1 MLKRKDINRILVL
14 MVVLSF
20 ALLSGCAKPPT
31 EEITKAETAVAEAK
45 QKEADLYVQDV
56 FAKAEESLKKAKD
69 LVTAKKYKEAKEIA
83 EETARIAQQSVSMV
97 EANKAKMKEEAEQMV
112 KDIQGA
118 IAELKTSVAMAIKK
132 KAQINR
138 EEIQGM
144 IGKWEID
151 MVNIKDQIQTGKIRQ
166 AYDPLSSIKEQVKS
180 QAEGIAAALEPETAD
195 KK

>member
-14 MVVLSF
+14 MAVLSF

-45 QKEADLYVQDV
+45 QKEADLYGQDV

-69 LVTAKKYKEAKEIA
+69 LVAAKKYKDAKEVA

-97 EANKAKMKEEAEQMV
+97 EANKAKMKQEAEQRV

-166 AYDPLSSIKEQVKS
+166 AYDSLPSIKEQVKS

>member
-45 QKEADLYVQDV
+45 QKAADLYVQDV

-69 LVTAKKYKEAKEIA
+69 LVTAKEYKEAKEVA

-97 EANKAKMKEEAEQMV
+97 EANKAKMKQEAEQMV

-118 IAELKTSVAMAIKK
+118 MTELKTSVAMAIKK

-151 MVNIKDQIQTGKIRQ
+151 MVNINDQIQTGNIRQ
-166 AYDPLSSIKEQVKS
+166 AYDPLPSIKEQVKS
-180 QAEGIAAALEPETAD
+180 QAEGIAAALEPKIAD

>member
-31 EEITKAETAVAEAK
+31 EEITRAETAVAEAK
-45 QKEADLYVQDV
+45 QKAADLYVQDV

-69 LVTAKKYKEAKEIA
+69 LVAAKKYKEAKEVA

-97 EANKAKMKEEAEQMV
+97 EANKAKMKQEAEQMV

-118 IAELKTSVAMAIKK
+118 MAELKTSVAMAIKK
-132 KAQINR
+132 KARINR

-151 MVNIKDQIQTGKIRQ
+151 MVNINDQIQTGNIRQ
-166 AYDPLSSIKEQVKS
+166 AYDSLPSIKEQVKS

>member
-69 LVTAKKYKEAKEIA
+69 LVATKKYKEAKEIA

-118 IAELKTSVAMAIKK
+118 MAELKTSVAMAIKK

-151 MVNIKDQIQTGKIRQ
+151 MVNIKDQIQTGNIRQ
-166 AYDPLSSIKEQVKS
+166 AYDSLPSIKEQVKS
-180 QAEGIAAALEPETAD
+180 QAEGIAAALEPKIAD

>member
-45 QKEADLYVQDV
+45 QKAADLYVQDV

-69 LVTAKKYKEAKEIA
+69 LVAAKKYKEAKEVA

-97 EANKAKMKEEAEQMV
+97 EAHKAKMKQEAEQMV

-118 IAELKTSVAMAIKK
+118 MAELKTSVAMAIKK
-132 KAQINR
+132 KARINR

-151 MVNIKDQIQTGKIRQ
+151 MVNINDQIQTGNIRQ
-166 AYDPLSSIKEQVKS
+166 AYDSLSSIKEQVKS

>member
-83 EETARIAQQSVSMV
+83 EETARIAKQSVSMV

-118 IAELKTSVAMAIKK
+118 MAELKTSVAMAIKK

-151 MVNIKDQIQTGKIRQ
+151 MVNIKDQIQTGNIRQ
-166 AYDPLSSIKEQVKS
+166 AYDSLSSIKEQVKS

>member
-14 MVVLSF
+14 MVALSF

-45 QKEADLYVQDV
+45 QKEADLYVRDV
-56 FAKAEESLKKAKD
+56 FTKAEESLKKAKD
-69 LVTAKKYKEAKEIA
+69 LVTAKKYKEAKEVA

-97 EANKAKMKEEAEQMV
+97 EANKAEMKQEAEQMV

-118 IAELKTSVAMAIKK
+118 MAELKTSVAMAIKK
-132 KAQINR
+132 KARINR

-151 MVNIKDQIQTGKIRQ
+151 MVNINDQIQTGNIRQ
-166 AYDPLSSIKEQVKS
+166 AYDSLPSIKEQVKS

>member
-1 MLKRKDINRILVL
+1 MLKRKDINKILVL

-45 QKEADLYVQDV
+45 QKEADLYVRDV
-56 FAKAEESLKKAKD
+56 FTKAEESLKKAKD
-69 LVTAKKYKEAKEIA
+69 LVTATKYKEAKEVA

-97 EANKAKMKEEAEQMV
+97 EANKAKMKQEAEQMV

-118 IAELKTSVAMAIKK
+118 MAELKTSVAMAIKK
-132 KAQINR
+132 KARINR

-151 MVNIKDQIQTGKIRQ
+151 MVNINDQIQTGNIRQ
-166 AYDPLSSIKEQVKS
+166 AYDSLPSIKEQVKS
-180 QAEGIAAALEPETAD
+180 QAEGIAAALEPKIAD

>member
-45 QKEADLYVQDV
+45 QKAADLYVQDV

-69 LVTAKKYKEAKEIA
+69 LVAAKEYKEAKEVA

-97 EANKAKMKEEAEQMV
+97 EANKAKMKQEAEQMV

-118 IAELKTSVAMAIKK
+118 MTELKTSVAMAIKK

-151 MVNIKDQIQTGKIRQ
+151 MVNINDHIQTGNIRQ
-166 AYDPLSSIKEQVKS
+166 AYDSLSSIKEQVKS

>member
-20 ALLSGCAKPPT
+20 ALLGGCAKPPT

-69 LVTAKKYKEAKEIA
+69 LVTAKEYKEAKEIA

-97 EANKAKMKEEAEQMV
+97 EANKAKMKQEAEQMV

-118 IAELKTSVAMAIKK
+118 MAELKTSVAMAIKK

-151 MVNIKDQIQTGKIRQ
+151 MVNIKDQIQTGNIRQ
-166 AYDPLSSIKEQVKS
+166 AYDSLSSIKEQVKS

>member
-118 IAELKTSVAMAIKK
+118 MAELKTSVAMAIKK

-166 AYDPLSSIKEQVKS
+166 AYDSLSSIKEQVKS